1 MKYCYKNFNLKNSR
15 NRSNTACRTSKC
27 SISQVKDLGV
37 ASILN
42 LKETNLWPVL
52 RKKWKRESSLCVWD
66 RLLFCVFYFV
76 FVAGS
81 KVRKKRMSSFLWG
94 PRAEKKGEAIKN
106 TGGNLLR
113 SVQKFPSGHR
123 RCRMKVSLYLILPVV
138 EYF

>member
-1 MKYCYKNFNLKNSR
+1 MKYYHKKPLTLLYLQKSMLKNSL
-15 NRSNTACRTSKC
+15 NRSNTACRALKC
-27 SISQVKDLGV
+27 HKSQVKDLGV

-81 KVRKKRMSSFLWG
+81 KVRKKRMSSSLWG
-94 PRAEKKGEAIKN
+94 PRAEKKGEAIKKP
-106 TGGNLLR
+106 GGNRAQISSEVSIGSPTLSNR
-113 SVQKFPSGHR
+113 S
-123 RCRMKVSLYLILPVV
+123 
-138 EYF
+138 